1 MTDRWWESRSGVS
14 TTLANVM
21 RPIEEWAS
29 GLPNEA
35 YVSDAF
41 AEWEQD
47 VLLARTWACIGTGRR
62 VPEVGDAMPL
72 EFAGL
77 PLFML
82 RGRDGEVRVFH
93 NVCSHRGMML
103 MDKPT
108 RTRGAIRCPY
118 HSWTYDLDGS
128 LRSTPM
134 IGGTDSHTC
143 EGFERAKH
151 GLKPVRTATWFD
163 AVFVNLSGDA
173 PPFETFIAPVAKRWK
188 DFDGADLR
196 YEESDSSFT
205 LDVACNWKL
214 AVENF
219 CEAYHLPWIHPSLN
233 SYSRLEDHYQIAEEE
248 DGYAG
253 QGSTAY
259 RPQFVENGN
268 GFPTMPG
275 LPARWLGT
283 AEYVALFPTGLFGVH
298 ADHCFVG
305 TLMPA
310 GTGRTIEHLDIY
322 YFADEALGEGCAE
335 LRASQHA
342 PVARHLR
349 GRPLRRRRDAARP
362 RLTSLQ
368 GRRAL
373 PGAGAHHP
381 LLLSLDGAA
390 DDGGGGDQRRSVSG
404 SASGQIS
411 QASPLQ
417 PCLLRPKRARTGGR

>member
-82 RGRDGEVRVFH
+82 RGRDGEVNVFH

-173 PPFETFIAPVAKRWK
+173 EPFETFIAPVAK
-188 DFDGADLR
+188 A
-196 YEESDSSFT
+196 
-205 LDVACNWKL
+205 
-214 AVENF
+214 
-219 CEAYHLPWIHPSLN
+219 
-233 SYSRLEDHYQIAEEE
+233 LE
-248 DGYAG
+248 
-253 QGSTAY
+253 
-259 RPQFVENGN
+259 
-268 GFPTMPG
+268 GF
-275 LPARWLGT
+275 
-283 AEYVALFPTGLFGVH
+283 
-298 ADHCFVG
+298 
-305 TLMPA
+305 
-310 GTGRTIEHLDIY
+310 
-322 YFADEALGEGCAE
+322 
-335 LRASQHA
+335 
-342 PVARHLR
+342 
-349 GRPLRRRRDAARP
+349 
-362 RLTSLQ
+362 
-368 GRRAL
+368 
-373 PGAGAHHP
+373 
-381 LLLSLDGAA
+381 
-390 DDGGGGDQRRSVSG
+390 
-404 SASGQIS
+404 
-411 QASPLQ
+411 
-417 PCLLRPKRARTGGR
+417 

>member
-1 MTDRWWESRSGVS
+1 MAENWWDSSAGV
-14 TTLANVM
+14 TAALANVV
-21 RPIEEWAS
+21 RPIEEQPS

-41 AEWEQD
+41 AEWERE
-47 VLLARTWACIGTGRR
+47 VVLARSWACIGTGRR

-103 MDKPT
+103 MEKPA
-108 RTRGAIRCPY
+108 RTRGTIRCPY

-134 IGGTDSHTC
+134 IGGTDSNTC
-143 EGFERAKH
+143 PGFDKAKH

-173 PPFETFIAPVAKRWK
+173 APFESFIAPVAERWK
-188 DFDGADLR
+188 DFDPAALR
-196 YEESDSSFT
+196 HEGRDSSYI

-219 CEAYHLPWIHPSLN
+219 CEAYHLPWIHPNLN
-233 SYSRLEDHYQIAEEE
+233 SYSRLEDHYQITEEK

-259 RPQFVENGN
+259 RPQLAENVEA
-268 GFPTMPG
+268 FPPMPG
-275 LPARWLGT
+275 LPARWHGT
-283 AEYVALFPTGLFGVH
+283 AEYVALFPTALFGAH
-298 ADHCFVG
+298 ADHFYTV
-305 TLMPA
+305 TLEPR
-310 GTGRTIEHLDIY
+310 GPGRTIEHMDIY
-322 YFADEALGEGCAE
+322 YFADEALDESRAE
-335 LRASQHA
+335 LRRANAELWRGIFEEDRFVVEGMQ
-342 PVARHLR
+342 R
-349 GRPLRRRRDAARP
+349 GR
-362 RLTSLQ
+362 
-368 GRRAL
+368 
-373 PGAGAHHP
+373 
-381 LLLSLDGAA
+381 
-390 DDGGGGDQRRSVSG
+390 
-404 SASGQIS
+404 
-411 QASPLQ
+411 ASPAYHGGVLS
-417 PCLLRPKRARTGGR
+417 PMLERTTHCFYRWMAKRLMQAHQADCAA

>member
-1 MTDRWWESRSGVS
+1 MS

-41 AEWEQD
+41 AEWEQG

-103 MDKPT
+103 MEEPT

-118 HSWTYDLDGS
+118 HSWTYELDGS

-134 IGGTDSHTC
+134 IGGTDKNTC
-143 EGFERAKH
+143 PGFDPEKY

-163 AVFVNLSGDA
+163 AIFVNLSGDA
-173 PPFETFIAPVAKRWK
+173 PPFESFIAPVAERWK
-188 DFDGADLR
+188 DFDAATLHH
-196 YEESDSSFT
+196 ESHDSSYT

-219 CEAYHLPWIHPSLN
+219 CEAYHLPWIHPNLN

-259 RPQFVENGN
+259 QPQLVENGEA
-268 GFPTMPG
+268 FPTMPN
-275 LPARWLGT
+275 LPTPWHGT
-283 AEYVALFPTGLFGVH
+283 AEYVALFPTALFGVH
-298 ADHCFVG
+298 ADHFYTV
-305 TLMPA
+305 TLEPK
-310 GTGRTIEHLDIY
+310 GPGRTIERMDIY
-322 YFADEALGEGCAE
+322 YFADEALDEAHTE
-335 LRASQHA
+335 LRRANARLWQGIFEEDRFVVEGMQRGRASPAYKGGVLSPALERTTHCFYRW
-342 PVARHLR
+342 VARKMLEAN
-349 GRPLRRRRDAARP
+349 GVACAA
-362 RLTSLQ
+362 
-368 GRRAL
+368 
-373 PGAGAHHP
+373 
-381 LLLSLDGAA
+381 
-390 DDGGGGDQRRSVSG
+390 
-404 SASGQIS
+404 
-411 QASPLQ
+411 
-417 PCLLRPKRARTGGR
+417 

>member
-1 MTDRWWESRSGVS
+1 MTDRWWESSAGVS
-14 TTLANVM
+14 ATLANVT

-35 YVSDAF
+35 YVSDEF
-41 AEWEQD
+41 AAWEQD

-62 VPEVGDAMPL
+62 VPEVGDARPI

-77 PLFML
+77 PLIML
-82 RGRDGEVRVFH
+82 RGNDGEVRVFH
-93 NVCSHRGMML
+93 NVCSHRGMVL
-103 MDKPT
+103 MEKPA
-108 RTRGAIRCPY
+108 RTRGTIRCPY

-134 IGGTDSHTC
+134 IGGTDKNTC

-151 GLKPVRTATWFD
+151 GLKPVRCATWFD
-163 AVFVNLSGDA
+163 AVFINLSGDA
-173 PPFETFIAPVAKRWK
+173 PPFETFIAPVAGRWQ
-188 DFDGADLR
+188 DFDGADLH

-259 RPQFVENGN
+259 RPQLVENGN
-268 GFPTMPG
+268 GFPLMPG
-275 LPARWLGT
+275 LPERWHGT
-283 AEYVALFPTGLFGVH
+283 AEYVALFPTAVLGVH

-305 TLMPA
+305 TLMPI
-310 GTGRTIEHLDIY
+310 GTGRTFEHVDIY
-322 YFADEALGEGCAE
+322 YFAAEALGEGCAE
-335 LRASQHA
+335 LRQANTRQWRGIFEEDRF
-342 PVARHLR
+342 VVEGMQR
-349 GRPLRRRRDAARP
+349 GRTSPAYKGGVLSPALERTTHCFYRWVAGKMADAAE
-362 RLTSLQ
+362 TN
-368 GRRAL
+368 
-373 PGAGAHHP
+373 GAG
-381 LLLSLDGAA
+381 
-390 DDGGGGDQRRSVSG
+390 
-404 SASGQIS
+404 
-411 QASPLQ
+411 
-417 PCLLRPKRARTGGR
+417 

>member
-1 MTDRWWESRSGVS
+1 
-14 TTLANVM
+14 
-21 RPIEEWAS
+21 
-29 GLPNEA
+29 
-35 YVSDAF
+35 
-41 AEWEQD
+41 
-47 VLLARTWACIGTGRR
+47 
-62 VPEVGDAMPL
+62 
-72 EFAGL
+72 
-77 PLFML
+77 
-82 RGRDGEVRVFH
+82 
-93 NVCSHRGMML
+93 MML

-173 PPFETFIAPVAKRWK
+173 EPFETFIAPVAKRWK

-259 RPQFVENGN
+259 RPQLAENSN

-275 LPARWLGT
+275 LPARWQGT
-283 AEYVALFPTGLFGVH
+283 AEYVALFPTALFGVH

-335 LRASQHA
+335 LREANTRQWRASSRKTASSSKECSAAA
-342 PVARHLR
+342 PHRPTRAAYSPPCWKAPPTASTAGWR
-349 GRPLRRRRDAARP
+349 GR
-362 RLTSLQ
+362 
-368 GRRAL
+368 
-373 PGAGAHHP
+373 
-381 LLLSLDGAA
+381 
-390 DDGGGGDQRRSVSG
+390 
-404 SASGQIS
+404 
-411 QASPLQ
+411 
-417 PCLLRPKRARTGGR
+417 

>member
-1 MTDRWWESRSGVS
+1 MTDRWWESRTGVS

-82 RGRDGEVRVFH
+82 RGRDGEVNVFH

-205 LDVACNWKL
+205 LDIACNWKL

-259 RPQFVENGN
+259 RPQLAENSN

-275 LPARWLGT
+275 LPARWQGT
-283 AEYVALFPTGLFGVH
+283 AEYVALFPTALFGVH

-310 GTGRTIEHLDIY
+310 GTGRTIEHVDIY

-335 LRASQHA
+335 LREANTRQWRASSRKTASSSKGCSAAA
-342 PVARHLR
+342 PHRPTRAACSPPCWKRTTHCFYRWVARQMME
-349 GRPLRRRRDAARP
+349 AAE
-362 RLTSLQ
+362 TN
-368 GRRAL
+368 
-373 PGAGAHHP
+373 GAP
-381 LLLSLDGAA
+381 
-390 DDGGGGDQRRSVSG
+390 
-404 SASGQIS
+404 
-411 QASPLQ
+411 
-417 PCLLRPKRARTGGR
+417 

>member
-62 VPEVGDAMPL
+62 VPEEGDAMPL

-82 RGRDGEVRVFH
+82 RGRDGEVNVFH

-196 YEESDSSFT
+196 CEESDSSFT

-259 RPQFVENGN
+259 RPQLAEYGN

-275 LPARWLGT
+275 LPVRWQGRQNT
-283 AEYVALFPTGLFGVH
+283 SR
-298 ADHCFVG
+298 CF
-305 TLMPA
+305 
-310 GTGRTIEHLDIY
+310 
-322 YFADEALGEGCAE
+322 
-335 LRASQHA
+335 
-342 PVARHLR
+342 
-349 GRPLRRRRDAARP
+349 RP
-362 RLTSLQ
+362 RS
-368 GRRAL
+368 
-373 PGAGAHHP
+373 
-381 LLLSLDGAA
+381 
-390 DDGGGGDQRRSVSG
+390 
-404 SASGQIS
+404 SASMPTI
-411 QASPLQ
+411 ASW
-417 PCLLRPKRARTGGR
+417 AR